1 MSKNKQKSPIKYIN
15 NGTYGCVLRPAIPCD
30 STSKLYTNTVSK
42 IFKSSSSIRKEHK
55 ENVRISK
62 LIDPES
68 IFTVAELDS
77 CIIDLLQIPE
87 KEFRKCKNFSLQ
99 ELRRK
104 KQPQLIYEYGGNDL
118 NAASTI
124 SSFEEIFI
132 GMETI
137 FIGLKSLES
146 HKYAH
151 MDIKPA
157 NIVYNSENKKASLID
172 FGLLTKF
179 GEIYTRNKINIL
191 EYKYVYYPPEFA
203 SCYNFFQS
211 TARKNAN
218 YISNSNN
225 FIELYDKYI
234 KLITIKDAHPLIK
247 IAFDKAF
254 VSGITNSD
262 FNQLD
267 DMSNSKD
274 FDKFCR
280 RYANRIDVYSLGAS
294 LAKLMSFCCHYK
306 TLTNKHASS
315 LPLFYSSVIK
325 LIGDM
330 LSINP
335 KERLTPTQA
344 YKRYIK
350 VLSIIKKEC
359 PPGKVINPKTGRCIK
374 ESNLKK

>member
-1 MSKNKQKSPIKYIN
+1 MSKNKQKTTIKYIN

-30 STSKLYTNTVSK
+30 SVSKSDTNTVSK
-42 IFKSSSSIRKEHK
+42 IFKTSESIKKEHK

-87 KEFRKCKNFSLQ
+87 KEFIKCKNFSVQ
-99 ELRRK
+99 ELKRK
-104 KQPQLIYEYGGNDL
+104 KHPQLIYEYGGNDL
-118 NAASTI
+118 NVASTI
-124 SSFEEIFI
+124 SSFKDIFI

-157 NIVYNSENKKASLID
+157 NIVYNSENKKVSLID
-172 FGLLTKF
+172 FGLLTDFSKV
-179 GEIYTRNKINIL
+179 YTRSKTNIL
-191 EYKYVYYPPEFA
+191 EYKYPYYPPEFA
-203 SCYNFFQS
+203 ACYNFFQN
-211 TARKNAN
+211 TDKKKAN
-218 YISNSNN
+218 YVNINNN
-225 FIELYDKYI
+225 FIELYDSYI
-234 KLITIKDAHPLIK
+234 KLITIYNAHQLIQTT
-247 IAFDKAF
+247 FDKVF
-254 VSGITNSD
+254 DSSKINSD

-294 LAKLMSFCCHYK
+294 LAKLMGICCYYG
-306 TLTNKHASS
+306 TLTNEDASS

-330 LSINP
+330 LIIDP
-335 KERLTPTQA
+335 KKRLTPTQA
-344 YKRYIK
+344 YKRYTK
-350 VLSIIKKEC
+350 VLSIINKEC
-359 PPGKVINPKTGRCIK
+359 PPGKVINPKTGRCIT
-374 ESNLKK
+374 KK

>member
-30 STSKLYTNTVSK
+30 STSKSDSNTVSK
-42 IFKSSSSIRKEHK
+42 IFKTSSSIKKEHK
-55 ENVRISK
+55 ENAGISN
-62 LIDPES
+62 LIDPER
-68 IFTVAELDS
+68 IFTIAELDS

-87 KEFRKCKNFSLQ
+87 KEFIKCKNFSLQ
-99 ELRRK
+99 ELKRK
-104 KQPQLIYEYGGNDL
+104 KQPQLIYEYGGQDL
-118 NAASTI
+118 NVASTI
-124 SSFEEIFI
+124 SSFEDIFI
-132 GMETI
+132 GMETL

-172 FGLLTKF
+172 FGLLTNF
-179 GEIYTRNKINIL
+179 GEIYTRKNIRIL
-191 EYKYVYYPPEFA
+191 EYKYPYYPPEFIA
-203 SCYNFFQS
+203 CYNFFQS
-211 TARKNAN
+211 TANKKAN
-218 YISNSNN
+218 YISVSNN

-234 KLITIKDAHPLIK
+234 KLITIHAPPLIK
-247 IAFDKAF
+247 TEIDKVFDSKIINN
-254 VSGITNSD
+254 G

-280 RYANRIDVYSLGAS
+280 RYANRTDVYSLGVS
-294 LAKLMSFCCHYK
+294 LAKLMGYCCYYN
-306 TLTNKHASS
+306 TLTNKQASS

-325 LIGDM
+325 LIRDM
-330 LSINP
+330 LIINP